1 MGFGTVEE
9 VPLGLVQPAR
19 AVLRDYY
26 NPGETLGILERVGVS
41 GSEEWQGSPVDPT
54 PGRRERAS
62 ALTPLCFSPE
72 HKSSVFYGAPRKSKL
87 FSMLCSAA
95 FCQCGGGETPHR

>member
-1 MGFGTVEE
+1 MEE

-41 GSEEWQGSPVDPT
+41 GSEEWQEYWLGSNSHL
-54 PGRRERAS
+54 RFN
-62 ALTPLCFSPE
+62 FS
-72 HKSSVFYGAPRKSKL
+72 SIAI
-87 FSMLCSAA
+87 
-95 FCQCGGGETPHR
+95 